1 LFLYNLIKPPFIPL
15 KVTEVTVVEAV
26 QLDLAL
32 VDLTMKPDPAVDVE
46 AIEVAAAPGGE
57 TGPKVEVI

>member
-1 LFLYNLIKPPFIPL
+1 M
-15 KVTEVTVVEAV
+15 VEAV